1 MARPQTLAES
11 PGDDPVAD
19 DPELGTILHQQ
30 GLGLHR
36 VVLRE
41 VGLGLGKGLPH
52 EQSEAGGSAVFHDA
66 PAAV

>member
-1 MARPQTLAES
+1 M
-11 PGDDPVAD
+11 AD

-41 VGLGLGKGLPH
+41 VGLDSGRASSMSRVRL
-52 EQSEAGGSAVFHDA
+52 EEVQSSMTSRSCVKLTA
-66 PAAV
+66 